1 MNYSPIK
8 FPAALMFVAMVRPR
22 RLFTFGGGNID
33 SARDVSCDD
42 LALFR

>member
-8 FPAALMFVAMVRPR
+8 FPAALMFVAMVRLR

-33 SARDVSCDD
+33 SAQDVSCDD